1 MPGPARS
8 APASVSVTG
17 MLLDQKRTKR
27 TVQIVAILTSL
38 AFAGVIFVVLGLIVF
53 GGGSSAQGDLLD
65 DAMARVRD
73 EPNSAEAYVDLA
85 SAYAA
90 NERLTEAVDAAEKAV
105 ELEPASYQRIQ
116 TLISIQIRA
125 GQTGSAIT
133 TLQDFTRDNSEH
145 AEAFLQLGQLA
156 DQAGRTDLAGLA
168 YQRFVTLAPD
178 DPTAEDVRN
187 RLADLRAGTATTTP

>member
-1 MPGPARS
+1 MTRWRACATSPT
-8 APASVSVTG
+8 APRPTTTW
-17 MLLDQKRTKR
+17 R
-27 TVQIVAILTSL
+27 
-38 AFAGVIFVVLGLIVF
+38 
-53 GGGSSAQGDLLD
+53 
-65 DAMARVRD
+65 
-73 EPNSAEAYVDLA
+73 

-90 NERLTEAVDAAEKAV
+90 NEQLNEAVDAAEKAV

-125 GQTGSAIT
+125 GQSDAAIT
-133 TLQDFTRDNSEH
+133 TLQDFTRDNPEH

-156 DQAGRTDLAGLA
+156 EQAGRPDLAGLA

-187 RLADLRAGTATTTP
+187 RLEELQAGTITTP

>member
-1 MPGPARS
+1 
-8 APASVSVTG
+8 

-53 GGGSSAQGDLLD
+53 GGGSSPQGDLLD
-65 DAMARVRD
+65 DARAQVERN
-73 EPNSAEAYVDLA
+73 PNSAAAYDDLA
-85 SAYAA
+85 AAYAA

-156 DQAGRTDLAGLA
+156 DQSGRTDLAGLA

>member
-1 MPGPARS
+1 
-8 APASVSVTG
+8 

-27 TVQIVAILTSL
+27 TVQIVAIITSL

-53 GGGSSAQGDLLD
+53 GGGSTPQGDLLD
-65 DAMARVRD
+65 DALARVRE
-73 EPNSAEAYVDLA
+73 EPTAENYDDLA

-90 NERLTEAVDAAEKAV
+90 NEQLGEAVTAAKKAV

-125 GQTGSAIT
+125 GQSDGAIT
-133 TLQDFTRDNSEH
+133 TLQDFTRDNPQH

-156 DQAGRTDLAGLA
+156 EQGGRTDLAGLA
-168 YQRFVTLAPD
+168 YQRFLTLAPE

-187 RLADLRAGTATTTP
+187 RLEDLQAGTITTGTP

>member
-1 MPGPARS
+1 
-8 APASVSVTG
+8 

-27 TVQIVAILTSL
+27 TVQIVAIITSL

-53 GGGSSAQGDLLD
+53 GGGSSPQGDLLD
-65 DAMARVRD
+65 DARARVQR
-73 EPNSAEAYVDLA
+73 EPNSAEAYDDLA

-125 GQTGSAIT
+125 GQADAAVN
-133 TLQDFTRDNSEH
+133 TLQDFTRENPQH

-156 DQAGRTDLAGLA
+156 EQTGRTDLAGLA
-168 YQRFVTLAPD
+168 YQRYVTLAPD

-187 RLADLRAGTATTTP
+187 RLAELQAGTTTAP

>member
-1 MPGPARS
+1 
-8 APASVSVTG
+8 

-27 TVQIVAILTSL
+27 TVQIVAIVTSL

-53 GGGSSAQGDLLD
+53 GGGSSPQGDLLD
-65 DAMARVRD
+65 DAMARVRE
-73 EPNSAEAYVDLA
+73 EPNSAAAYDDLA

-90 NERLTEAVDAAEKAV
+90 NDRLNEAVDAAEKAV

-125 GQTGSAIT
+125 GQSGAAVT
-133 TLQDFTRDNSEH
+133 TLQDFTRENPEN

-156 DQAGRTDLAGLA
+156 EQSGRTDLAGLA
-168 YQRFVTLAPD
+168 YQRFVQLAPD
-178 DPTAEDVRN
+178 DPTAQDVRN
-187 RLADLRAGTATTTP
+187 RLAELQDAQTATTP

>member
-1 MPGPARS
+1 
-8 APASVSVTG
+8 

-27 TVQIVAILTSL
+27 TVQIVAIITSL

-53 GGGSSAQGDLLD
+53 GGGSSPQGDLLD
-65 DAMARVRD
+65 DARARVER
-73 EPNSAEAYVDLA
+73 EPNSADAYDDLA

-90 NERLTEAVDAAEKAV
+90 NDRLNEAVDAAEKAV
-105 ELEPASYQRIQ
+105 ELEPASYQRIT

-125 GQTGSAIT
+125 GQTGAAIT
-133 TLQDFTRDNSEH
+133 TLQDFTRDNPEH

-156 DQAGRTDLAGLA
+156 EGAGREDLAGLA

-178 DPTAEDVRN
+178 DPNAQDVRN
-187 RLADLRAGTATTTP
+187 RLAELRAGTATTP